1 MSFQELTVYL
11 ESNESELFHKIERDI
26 TNLSKTKL
34 VQLTKLDESFCIDNK
49 TSSIVLF
56 WFDESIRKKQ
66 KFLFENYP
74 EVPYILLSERNL
86 TEQELADCTHPTK
99 MFISSEQY
107 SIFLL
112 QLMLDFSERFI
123 SDMNRSFEFDRMKER
138 IAVLENVFEES
149 LDILIQIDPSSKEI
163 IGINKQA
170 LSVLEYK
177 KEDLMGKD
185 FSILLPTVISEV
197 DAEFE
202 GSLIAGGAIKTNSGN
217 VIPTESSFRLFPA
230 NGKMAIWATFRDITE
245 RKMAQEAVKSQ
256 KAFYEF
262 ILDNI
267 DSDISVLDNQF
278 RYEYS
283 NPKLVTSQEIRKW
296 LIKKTDFDFALRMNY
311 SSDFAEIRK
320 RYLEQASKE
329 NGIVEFEEMIVD
341 SHDEKKYILR
351 KYIPIS
357 EAETNKRRF
366 ISYGIDITD
375 RKLAE
380 ERISYLAYYDALTG
394 LSNRTLFIDHA
405 NQALKNPNKQN
416 DIFAFYFLDIDN
428 FKFINDS
435 LGHAKGDMLLQMVGA
450 RLKRIMP
457 EVDTVA
463 RFGGDEFA
471 ILKLDVEN
479 KGKAAEFGQR
489 ILDILSQ
496 PFHITGRDLY
506 VTISMGIALS
516 PGDGSATQV
525 LLKNADMAMYKA
537 KDLGRNNF
545 RFYTPE
551 LIERSEKRLYIENSL
566 RKAILNKE
574 LSLFFQ
580 PQISMKTGQV
590 CGAEALIR
598 WRHPERG
605 WVPPGEFIPVAE
617 DSGMIERIGDWVL
630 EEACRNKKIWNE
642 QKLNGFNVSIN
653 VSGKQLKRN
662 NWAQKVQA
670 TLAAFKIN
678 PDEIELELTES
689 SIMENPEK
697 SIEAFRYLSNL
708 GVKVSIDD
716 FGTGYSSLS
725 YLKKIDAD
733 NLKID
738 RSFVIDLE
746 TNEDDQ
752 AICRAI
758 INMAVSLGMEVI
770 AEGVET
776 EVQRDLLK
784 SFGCHLIQ
792 GYFYSKPLPIPEFVE
807 FVKKINT

>member
-1 MSFQELTVYL
+1 MSFLELTIYL
-11 ESNESELFHKIERDI
+11 ERKQSDFYNKIEGDI
-26 TNLSKTKL
+26 KSLHNAQL
-34 VQLTKLDESFCIDNK
+34 VVLEKADDYKSIK
-49 TSSIVLF
+49 AKSASIVLI
-56 WFDESIRKKQ
+56 WFDERTLEKQ
-66 KFLFENYP
+66 KYLLENHP
-74 EVPYILLSERNL
+74 EIPFILISDNNISDQDL
-86 TEQELADCTHPTK
+86 TNNAHPTK
-99 MFISSEQY
+99 MFLTGEHY
-107 SIFLL
+107 STVLL
-112 QLMLDFSERFI
+112 QLMFDFAERFI
-123 SDMNRSFEFDRMKER
+123 SDMNRSFEFDRMKAR

-149 LDILIQIDPSSKEI
+149 LDILVQIDPATKHI

-170 LSVLEYK
+170 LNALGFAR
-177 KEDLMGKD
+177 EDLVGQD
-185 FSILLPTVISEV
+185 FSILVPPVNV
-197 DAEFE
+197 DEDTEFE
-202 GSLIAGGAIKTNSGN
+202 GSLIAGSALRTKLGDI
-217 VIPTESSFRLFPA
+217 IPTESSFRLFPA
-230 NGKMAIWATFRDITE
+230 NGKMAIWATFRDITQ
-245 RKMAQEAVKSQ
+245 RKLAQEQVKAQ
-256 KAFYEF
+256 RAFYEF

-267 DSDISVLDNQF
+267 DSDISVLDSSF
-278 RYEYS
+278 KYEYS
-283 NPKLVTSQEIRKW
+283 NPKLVTNKEIRKW
-296 LIKKTDFDFALRMNY
+296 LNKKTDFDFAMRMNY
-311 SSDFAEIRK
+311 PPEFADKRK
-320 RYLEQASKE
+320 KYLERASID
-329 NGIVEFEEMIVD
+329 NDIVEFEEEIID
-341 SHDEKKYILR
+341 IHDEKKYILR

-357 EAETNKRRF
+357 DSEINKRRI

-405 NQALKNPNKQN
+405 NQALKNPAMQET
-416 DIFAFYFLDIDN
+416 ICAFYFFDIDN

-471 ILKLDVEN
+471 ILKLDLGD
-479 KGKAAEFGQR
+479 KGKAGEFAQR

-506 VTISMGIALS
+506 TTISMGIALS
-516 PGDGSATQV
+516 PTDGSTTQE

-537 KDLGRNNF
+537 KDLGRNNY
-545 RFYTPE
+545 RFYTSE
-551 LIERSEKRLYIENSL
+551 LIERSEKRLYIENAL
-566 RKAILNKE
+566 RKAIIANE
-574 LSLFFQ
+574 LLLFFQ
-580 PQISMKTGQV
+580 PQISMHTGKV

-598 WRHPERG
+598 WKHPERG
-605 WVPPGEFIPVAE
+605 WVPPIEFIPVAE
-617 DSGMIERIGDWVL
+617 DSGIIERIGDWVL
-630 EEACRNKKIWNE
+630 EEACRNKKSWNE
-642 QKLNGFNVSIN
+642 TGVNGFNVSIN

-662 NWAQKVQA
+662 NWAQKVEA
-670 TLAAFKIN
+670 TLAQFQIKAE
-678 PDEIELELTES
+678 EIELELTES

-697 SIEAFRYLSNL
+697 SIEAFRYLSSL
-708 GVKVSIDD
+708 GIKVSIDD

-776 EVQRDLLK
+776 EIQRDLLK
-784 SFGCHLIQ
+784 SFGCHIIQ
-792 GYFYSKPLPIPEFVE
+792 GYFYSKPLPIEDFVS
-807 FVKKINT
+807 FVRKINT

>member
-11 ESNESELFHKIERDI
+11 EKKDNEFFSILESDI
-26 TNLSKTKL
+26 KNLSNTKTL
-34 VQLTKLDESFCIDNK
+34 IIINSIDFSGIK
-49 TSSIVLF
+49 KIPGTIVLI
-56 WFDESIRKKQ
+56 WLDDSTLEKQ
-66 KFLFENYP
+66 KILLEQYP
-74 EVPYILLSERNL
+74 EIPYILLSEDHVNDFEL
-86 TEQELADCTHPTK
+86 TANAHPTK
-99 MFISSEQY
+99 LFLTKSLY
-107 SIFLL
+107 SPLFL
-112 QLMLDFSERFI
+112 QLMLDFAERFI
-123 SDMNRSFEFDRMKER
+123 SDMNRSFEYDRMKEK
-138 IAVLENVFEES
+138 IVELENIFEES
-149 LDILIQIDPSSKEI
+149 LDIQIQIDPASKQI

-170 LSVLEYK
+170 LSVLGYS
-177 KEDLMGKD
+177 KEELIGQD
-185 FSILLPTVISEV
+185 FSILVPPVDLTV

-202 GSLIAGGAIKTNSGN
+202 GSLIAGSALKTKLGNS
-217 VIPTESSFRLFPA
+217 IPMESSFRLFPA
-230 NGKMAIWATFRDITE
+230 NGKMAVWTTFRDITE
-245 RKMAQEAVKSQ
+245 RRIAQEQVKNQ

-267 DSDISVLDNQF
+267 DSDISVLDSLF

-283 NPKLVTSQEIRKW
+283 NPKLVTIQETRNW
-296 LIKKTDFDFALRMNY
+296 LNQKSDFDFAMKMNY
-311 SSDFAEIRK
+311 PPEFAEKRK
-320 RYLEQASKE
+320 KYLEIASKGNE
-329 NGIVEFEEMIVD
+329 IVEFEELIQD
-341 SHDEKKYILR
+341 EHDEKKYILR
-351 KYIPIS
+351 KYIPIEES
-357 EAETNKRRF
+357 KTHKRRI

-375 RKLAE
+375 RKLSE

-405 NQALKNPNKQN
+405 NQALKNPSTIGN
-416 DIFAFYFLDIDN
+416 IFAFYFFDIDN

-450 RLKRIMP
+450 RLKRIMN

-471 ILKLDVEN
+471 ILKLDIDS
-479 KGKAAEFGQR
+479 KGKAAEFAQK

-506 VTISMGIALS
+506 TTISMGIALS
-516 PGDGSATQV
+516 PNDGSATQE

-545 RFYTPE
+545 RFYSPE

-566 RKAILNKE
+566 RKAIQNNE

-580 PQISMKTGQV
+580 PQISMASGRV

-598 WRHPERG
+598 WKHPERG
-605 WVPPGEFIPVAE
+605 WVPPNEFIPVAE
-617 DSGMIERIGDWVL
+617 DSGIIERIGDWVL
-630 EEACRNKKIWNE
+630 EEACRNKKAWN
-642 QKLNGFNVSIN
+642 QANLNGFNISIN

-662 NWAQKVQA
+662 SWAQKVQA
-670 TLAAFKIN
+670 TLEHFQIKAE
-678 PDEIELELTES
+678 EIELELTES

-697 SIEAFRYLSNL
+697 SIEAFKYLSNL
-708 GVKVSIDD
+708 GIKVSIDD

-758 INMAVSLGMEVI
+758 INMATSLGMEVI

-776 EVQRDLLK
+776 AEQRDLLK
-784 SFGCHLIQ
+784 SIGCHIIQ
-792 GYFYSKPLPIPEFVE
+792 GYFYSRALPVDEFVAY
-807 FVKKINT
+807 VKKINT

>member
-1 MSFQELTVYL
+1 MSFLQLTVYL
-11 ESNESELFHKIERDI
+11 ESKQSELHTKIQRDI
-26 TNLSKTKL
+26 TNLTNTSL
-34 VQLTKLDESFCIDNK
+34 VNVSSNDNFASLK
-49 TSSIVLF
+49 NNTPSIIF
-56 WFDESIRKKQ
+56 IWFDDKIREKQ
-66 KFLFENYP
+66 KFLLEHFP
-74 EVPYILLSERNL
+74 EIPFILLSEETL
-86 TEQELADCTHPTK
+86 TEQELSDCAHPTK
-99 MFISSEQY
+99 MFLSGEHY
-107 SIFLL
+107 STILL
-112 QLMLDFSERFI
+112 QLMLDFAERII

-149 LDILIQIDPSSKEI
+149 LDILVQIDPSNKNI

-170 LSVLEYK
+170 LSALNYDRI
-177 KEDLMGKD
+177 DLIGKD
-185 FSILLPTVISEV
+185 FSVLVPPVSLDE

-202 GSLIAGGAIKTNSGN
+202 GNLVAGGALLTKAGMI
-217 VIPTESSFRLFPA
+217 IPTESSFRLFPA

-245 RKMAQEAVKSQ
+245 RKIAQEAVKSQ

-267 DSDISVLDNQF
+267 DSDISVLDSGF

-283 NPKLVTSQEIRKW
+283 NPKLVTNQEIRNW
-296 LIKKTDFDFALRMNY
+296 LNKKTDFDFALKMNY
-311 SSDFAEIRK
+311 PIEFAEKRK
-320 RYLEQASKE
+320 KFLERASKE
-329 NGIVEFEEMIVD
+329 NDIVEFEEMIIDV
-341 SHDEKKYILR
+341 HDEKKYILR

-405 NQALKNPNKQN
+405 NQALKNPNRQN
-416 DIFAFYFLDIDN
+416 EIFAFYFFDIDN

-457 EVDTVA
+457 EVDTVS

-471 ILKLDVEN
+471 ILKLDVGN
-479 KGKAAEFGQR
+479 KGKAAEFAQR

-506 VTISMGIALS
+506 TTVSMGIALS
-516 PGDGSATQV
+516 PDDSSATQE

-537 KDLGRNNF
+537 KDLGRNNY

-566 RKAILNKE
+566 RKAIQNNE

-580 PQISMKTGQV
+580 PQISMKTSRV

-598 WRHPERG
+598 WKHPERG
-605 WVPPGEFIPVAE
+605 WVPPSEFIPVAE
-617 DSGMIERIGDWVL
+617 DSGIIERIGDWVL
-630 EEACRNKKIWNE
+630 EEACRNKKNWNE
-642 QKLNGFNVSIN
+642 QKLNDFNVSIN

-662 NWAQKVQA
+662 NWAQKVQS
-670 TLAAFKIN
+670 TLELFQIN
-678 PDEIELELTES
+678 ADEIELELTES

-697 SIEAFRYLSNL
+697 SIEAFRYLSDL
-708 GVKVSIDD
+708 GIKVSIDD

-746 TNEDDQ
+746 SNEDDQ

-776 EVQRDLLK
+776 ESQRDLLK
-784 SFGCHLIQ
+784 NFGCHIIQ
-792 GYFYSKPLPIPEFVE
+792 GYFYSRPLPAAEFEE